1 MKSCKVYLFF
11 IVLSGIAGLLNAQGA
26 RYVYSV
32 PNIPWEESLGNH
44 RAILHPQN
52 TYAQT

>member
-32 PNIPWEESLGNH
+32 PNIPWE
-44 RAILHPQN
+44 
-52 TYAQT
+52 